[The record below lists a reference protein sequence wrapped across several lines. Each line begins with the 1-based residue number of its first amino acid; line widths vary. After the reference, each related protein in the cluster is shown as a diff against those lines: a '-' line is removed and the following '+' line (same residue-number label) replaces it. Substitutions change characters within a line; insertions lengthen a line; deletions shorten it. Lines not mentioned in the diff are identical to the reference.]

1 MRQVFATA
9 LDCQVSVL
17 GFGCASLGSRVS
29 APEGLRALAS
39 AYDQGVT
46 WFDVAPPYGDGKAEA
61 LLGQFLKGKR
71 DQVIV
76 CTKVGIAPPSLSLTA
91 RLARP
96 VLRTAL
102 KALPQLR
109 HRITRHR
116 PASTR
121 ALINAAEIETSVF
134 SSLKRLNVDY
144 IDVLALHEPSVDD
157 VLNDEVRAALGR
169 IVEKGYARAIGIAGE
184 RAIAEQGIKVDPLY
198 RMTQYADGPFKAPF
212 ANQQALRVTHSVFGL
227 GGALSKLTSALTHDP
242 GLLSRLQ
249 DLGLSGSN
257 SDIAANALMDYA
269 LSNNRDGVV
278 LTSMFHSAHLAFNVA
293 HADRTPNEAIVALL
307 RGYAQKN
314 PIEP

>member
-9 LDCQVSVL
+9 LDRQVSVL

-29 APEGLRALAS
+29 ASEGLRALVR
-39 AYDQGVT
+39 AYDHGVT

-91 RLARP
+91 RLAKP

-109 HRITRHR
+109 ERIGRHR

-121 ALINAAEIETSVF
+121 APINAAEIEASV
-134 SSLKRLNVDY
+134 SASLRRLNVDY
-144 IDVLALHEPSVDD
+144 VDVLALHEPSVND
-157 VLNDEVRAALGR
+157 VLNDDVRAALGR
-169 IVEKGYARAIGIAGE
+169 IVEKGYARTIGIAGE
-184 RAIAEQGIKVDPLY
+184 RGIAEQGLKADPLY
-198 RMTQYADGPFKAPF
+198 RMTQYADGPFEAPL
-212 ANQQALRVTHSVFGL
+212 AKQQALRVTHSVFGI
-227 GGALSKLTSALTHDP
+227 GGALSKLSSALAHSPD
-242 GLLSRLQ
+242 LLGKLK

-257 SDIAANALMDYA
+257 SNIAAGALMDYA

-278 LTSMFHSAHLAFNVA
+278 LTSMFRPEHLAFNKA
-293 HADRTPNEAIVALL
+293 HADGATSEALVALL
-307 RGYAQKN
+307 RGHAQ
-314 PIEP
+314 EMR